1 MGTLVV
7 VRHGQASLFAADY
20 DELSPRGM
28 TQAQLLGVHM
38 REHGPHPDF
47 VFSGPAKRQRETAR
61 LCGES
66 YAHGGRTWPS
76 ITVVPELDEH
86 DAFGMIGKA
95 VPRLRGDAEID
106 ALANRA
112 ESTEDPRERS
122 AAFQR
127 LFEAVMTRWLR
138 GELDDPGI
146 ETWKAFADR
155 VDRALDRMVAL
166 DKPGRR
172 LLAFTSVGP
181 LAVMLRRALG
191 TADIDAFR
199 TAWRIRNASVTTF
212 VFRGKQFTLDAF
224 NAMPHQP
231 DAAGWTFR

>member
-28 TQAQLLGVHM
+28 TQAQMLGVHM
-38 REHGPHPDF
+38 REHGPHPDV

-61 LCGES
+61 LVGES
-66 YAHGGRTWPS
+66 YAHGGRAWPEMT
-76 ITVVPELDEH
+76 IVQELDEH

-95 VPRLRGDAEID
+95 VPRLRHDAEID
-106 ALANRA
+106 ALAKGA
-112 ESTEDPRERS
+112 ETTEDPRERS

-138 GELDDPGI
+138 GGIDDAGI
-146 ETWKAFADR
+146 ETWNAFASR
-155 VDRALDRMVAL
+155 VDRALDRMVGL

-172 LLAFTSVGP
+172 IIAFTSVGP

-191 TADIDAFR
+191 AADIDAFR
-199 TAWRIRNASVTTF
+199 TAWRTRNASVTTF

>member
-28 TQAQLLGVHM
+28 TQAQLLGSHM
-38 REHGPHPDF
+38 REHGPHPDL
-47 VFSGPAKRQRETAR
+47 VFSGPAKRQRDTAR
-61 LCGES
+61 LVGES
-66 YAHGGRTWPS
+66 YAKDGQAWPDV
-76 ITVVPELDEH
+76 TVLPELDEH
-86 DAFGMIGKA
+86 DAFGMLGKA
-95 VPRLRGDAEID
+95 VPRLRHDAEID
-106 ALANRA
+106 ALATAA
-112 ESTEDPRERS
+112 EKTEDKRERS

-138 GELDDPGI
+138 GEIDGDGI
-146 ETWKAFADR
+146 ESWKAFGGR
-155 VDRALDRMVAL
+155 VGRALDRMVGL

-172 LLAFTSVGP
+172 VIAFTSVGP
-181 LAVMLRRALG
+181 LAVMLQRALG
-191 TADIDAFR
+191 TGDLDAFR

-212 VFRGKQFTLDAF
+212 VFRGNQFTLDAF

-231 DAAGWTFR
+231 DSTGWTFR